1 MKNRNEEKIIHAAR
15 SVFLKFGYKRV
26 TMNDI
31 AEAAKMSRPNVYLS
45 FPNKESVFKALFKQ
59 IALQNLNDI
68 QKGLADILSPKKQL
82 QFAFEIWL
90 IRPYELVKKTPDFG
104 ELLYS
109 THAFCQEISEEV
121 GTLFEAELINMLKPL
136 LKTNK
141 SNALSAKKI
150 AHLLRSA
157 ARGFKE
163 TAQSTSELRQMTNDL
178 IDIVVTAITL

>member
-1 MKNRNEEKIIHAAR
+1 MKNKNEEKIIQAAR

-31 AEAAKMSRPNVYLS
+31 AEAAEMSRPNVYLS

-68 QKGLADILSPKKQL
+68 RKSLADISSPKKQL

-90 IRPYELVKKTPDFG
+90 TRPYELVKKTPDFE

-109 THAFCQEISEEV
+109 RHEFCRQISEEV
-121 GTLFEAELINMLKPL
+121 GTLFEAELVNILKPL

-141 SNALSAKKI
+141 SNTLSAKKI
-150 AHLLRSA
+150 ARILRSA

-163 TAQSTSELRQMTNDL
+163 TAQSTNELRQMMNDL
-178 IDIVVTAITL
+178 IDLIIP